1 MNAGGSLNLAQKMA
15 YQPTAVS
22 DKRLCRQF
30 SRLLLV
36 LGYLLFSSGCVS
48 HQASNHNLPLRK
60 AQLSLD
66 EARTTQSV
74 PIVAAGHYLDAAYTA
89 LGLMNS
95 AAGDKETDIRLVYN
109 RACQDL
115 TVLLRSNNQ
124 LWNRTETI
132 QSGDHAYRLRF
143 AGGFPEG
150 GTFDP
155 TYFELFR
162 TSKQLRKKLSIEP
175 ERLSGWGGTIIRGH
189 KTEDPRK
196 FFLPSTCPPLSGTPP
211 IHFIV

>member
-48 HQASNHNLPLRK
+48 QQASNHNLPLRK

-66 EARTTQSV
+66 EARRTQSV

-95 AAGDKETDIRLVYN
+95 AAGDQERDIPFIFN
-109 RACQDL
+109 PACQDL
-115 TVLLRSNNQ
+115 TVVLRSNNQ
-124 LWNRTETI
+124 LWNRTVTI
-132 QSGDHAYRLRF
+132 ELSDPGFQLPVPHGFVSGR
-143 AGGFPEG
+143 
-150 GTFDP
+150 
-155 TYFELFR
+155 
-162 TSKQLRKKLSIEP
+162 
-175 ERLSGWGGTIIRGH
+175 
-189 KTEDPRK
+189 
-196 FFLPSTCPPLSGTPP
+196 
-211 IHFIV
+211 

>member
-15 YQPTAVS
+15 YRPTAVS
-22 DKRLCRQF
+22 DKRLCWQS

-48 HQASNHNLPLRK
+48 QQASNHNLPLRK

-66 EARTTQSV
+66 EARRTQSA

-95 AAGDKETDIRLVYN
+95 AAGDEETDIRLLYN
-109 RACQDL
+109 HACQDL

-143 AGGFPEG
+143 AGGSQEA

-155 TYFELFR
+155 NYFDFFRPSNPFR
-162 TSKQLRKKLSIEP
+162 TKPSLPTQPLTSSTATEP
-175 ERLSGWGGTIIRGH
+175 A
-189 KTEDPRK
+189 
-196 FFLPSTCPPLSGTPP
+196 LPQPT
-211 IHFIV
+211 